1 MISSSTR
8 PDAASQGQIIAP
20 GATLGVL
27 GSGQLGRMFTIA
39 ARRMGYRVH
48 TFSPDQDTPTGQVA
62 DREITASYDDLDALR
77 AFARDVAVVTFEFE
91 NVPSDA
97 VHALDDLV
105 PVRPSGAALYTA
117 QQRGREKTF
126 LSERGFPTV
135 PFARASTLAEL
146 RDGVERIGMPVVI
159 KSAAFGYDGKGQHK
173 IARPNEI
180 ERVWNALEGREA
192 LVEKFVSLQAEISV
206 IAARGL
212 DGIVAEYPP
221 FENRHSNHIL
231 DVTTA
236 PALIPAPVATRAR
249 EIARA
254 ILEAMDYVGVLCVEF
269 FVTTD
274 GELLVNELA
283 PRPHNSGHL
292 TFDAAVTSQFEQ
304 QVRAICGLPL
314 GSTELL
320 KPAAMAN
327 LLGDL
332 WAEGEPNWA
341 AACRFP
347 DVKLHLYGKTQPRPG
362 RKMGLLTATAR
373 SVAEAQDIVVAA
385 RDALLS

>member
-1 MISSSTR
+1 MIPSSTQ
-8 PDAASQGQIIAP
+8 PGAASPARIIAP

-62 DREITASYDDLDALR
+62 DREITASYEDLDALR
-77 AFARDVAVVTFEFE
+77 AFATDVAVVTFEFE

-97 VHALDDLV
+97 VHALDDMV

-146 RDGVERIGMPVVI
+146 RDGVERIGLPAVI

-173 IARPNEI
+173 ITRASEI
-180 ERVWNALEGREA
+180 ERVWNALEGREV

-212 DGIVAEYPP
+212 DGIIVEYPP

-254 ILEAMDYVGVLCVEF
+254 IVEAMGYVGVLCVEF

-347 DVKLHLYGKTQPRPG
+347 DVKLHLYGKTQPRSG
-362 RKMGLLTATAR
+362 RKMGHLTATAR
-373 SVAEAQDIVVAA
+373 TVQEAQDLVVAA